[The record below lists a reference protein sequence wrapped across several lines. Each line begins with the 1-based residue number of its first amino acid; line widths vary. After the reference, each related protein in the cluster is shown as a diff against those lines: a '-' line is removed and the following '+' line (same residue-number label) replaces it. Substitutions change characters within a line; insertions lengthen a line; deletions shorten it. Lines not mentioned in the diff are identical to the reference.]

1 MRRFDELSAKMEYYA
16 DYPIRNFSLPSPPA
30 LNITV
35 NEFTVGQVCNLI
47 ERNVHVIIS
56 LTTCSVA
63 QLIESQTSPHRITH
77 VAIPRPACS
86 KDSIDSSA
94 LSASTTIWIQP
105 TPEHTS
111 RAIYELSET
120 ERAALALLLSDS
132 PTLEVEA
139 VLDLILQAEMNNEK
153 FVPYFT
159 TQMYSTKN
167 LSNIFYPTSIIYRTV
182 DDLLNRV
189 KNLQKQTS
197 SKFLLTHIFQLQ
209 MKPLDL
215 DQLYS

>member
-1 MRRFDELSAKMEYYA
+1 MKYSAFVLAILSAIPTCTCDGNTLNIGIIYDNELGISGEALMRRFDELSAKMEYYA

-111 RAIYELSET
+111 RAIYEL
-120 ERAALALLLSDS
+120 
-132 PTLEVEA
+132 
-139 VLDLILQAEMNNEK
+139 
-153 FVPYFT
+153 
-159 TQMYSTKN
+159 
-167 LSNIFYPTSIIYRTV
+167 
-182 DDLLNRV
+182 
-189 KNLQKQTS
+189 
-197 SKFLLTHIFQLQ
+197 
-209 MKPLDL
+209 
-215 DQLYS
+215 